1 MWFQTMIQ
9 LSNSNLVL
17 LLLLCSGFAG
27 YIQFI
32 PHARVPVLQYVSN
45 RYGISCDIS
54 INNFAGRIKSKIF
67 YWVNTLDER
76 FSDMVLL
83 VWIELAKVFAATFF
97 LVSWMLSIIFPSRS
111 RNGQKLKKL
120 MIQRVGP
127 STPIPFAY
135 LSSFIFRYYF
145 LCQYLSLFLTYL
157 WFTKCLAYSCTFY
170 IEFFRH
176 WSHQFYHLWRR
187 FMKGTLQKILQVKWN
202 LLCIWIL
209 SSIIAC
215 QR

>member
-1 MWFQTMIQ
+1 MYAILHIKHPWNSFKHNNDILALSQIFLVKMWQFYSLFAWFAIISTIIMWFQTMIQ

-76 FSDMVLL
+76 FGDMVLL
-83 VWIELAKVFAATFF
+83 VWI
-97 LVSWMLSIIFPSRS
+97 
-111 RNGQKLKKL
+111 
-120 MIQRVGP
+120 
-127 STPIPFAY
+127 
-135 LSSFIFRYYF
+135 
-145 LCQYLSLFLTYL
+145 
-157 WFTKCLAYSCTFY
+157 
-170 IEFFRH
+170 
-176 WSHQFYHLWRR
+176 
-187 FMKGTLQKILQVKWN
+187 
-202 LLCIWIL
+202 
-209 SSIIAC
+209 
-215 QR
+215 

>member
-97 LVSWMLSIIFPSRS
+97 LGKLNAQLQLSFQIKEWSKAQNINDPKSGSLNSYSLCLLVLFHFQVLFLMSISLIVLDLFMVSLNVLLILALFTSNFLDIGAT
-111 RNGQKLKKL
+111 N
-120 MIQRVGP
+120 
-127 STPIPFAY
+127 STTSEGD
-135 LSSFIFRYYF
+135 LWREHCRRYYRLNEICF
-145 LCQYLSLFLTYL
+145 AFDYYL
-157 WFTKCLAYSCTFY
+157 A
-170 IEFFRH
+170 
-176 WSHQFYHLWRR
+176 
-187 FMKGTLQKILQVKWN
+187 
-202 LLCIWIL
+202 
-209 SSIIAC
+209 
-215 QR
+215 